1 MECME
6 GGELFERISQ
16 RKRFSERDAAHAV
29 WQMLLAV
36 NYIHGRGIV
45 HRDLKLENFL
55 YEKKD
60 SDHLKL
66 IDFGFSHIWEPN
78 TKMALSCGTLAY
90 VAPEV
95 LNKNYTG
102 QCDLWSIG
110 VIVFIL
116 LAGYM
121 PFNGTEDV
129 QIAQIRAGRFTVK
142 ADKWANISDKAKDF
156 SKKLLTVDPNMR
168 LTAEA

>member
-1 MECME
+1 M
-6 GGELFERISQ
+6 G
-16 RKRFSERDAAHAV
+16 
-29 WQMLLAV
+29 
-36 NYIHGRGIV
+36 
-45 HRDLKLENFL
+45 
-55 YEKKD
+55 
-60 SDHLKL
+60 
-66 IDFGFSHIWEPN
+66 
-78 TKMALSCGTLAY
+78 AY

-156 SKKLLTVDPNMR
+156 SKKLLTVDPNTR
-168 LTAEA
+168 LTAEQAMEHPWIRDRDTAFGATDSQTTGTGLDKSTVGALQAYAEASQFRRACMSMMAWSLTN